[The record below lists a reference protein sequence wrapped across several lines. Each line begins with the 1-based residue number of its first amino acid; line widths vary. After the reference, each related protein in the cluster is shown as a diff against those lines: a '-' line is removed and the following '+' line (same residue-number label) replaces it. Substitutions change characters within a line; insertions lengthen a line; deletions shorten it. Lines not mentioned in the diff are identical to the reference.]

1 MKIHAA
7 LHFMCTVV
15 CANNTCPTEFLKG
28 EHISYPGPLCYE
40 HRTEVFNKHLLID
53 Q

>member
-1 MKIHAA
+1 MKVYAA

-15 CANNTCPTEFLKG
+15 YANSTSPTEIFKG
-28 EHISYPGPLCYE
+28 EHISYPGPLCSE